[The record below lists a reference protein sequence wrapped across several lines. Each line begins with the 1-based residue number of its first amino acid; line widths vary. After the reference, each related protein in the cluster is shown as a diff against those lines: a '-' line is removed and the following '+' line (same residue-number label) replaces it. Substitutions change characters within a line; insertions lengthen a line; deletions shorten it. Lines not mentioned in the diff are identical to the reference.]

1 MQLTKDTTVLD
12 ILEAGGSIKL
22 PSGYELQGDPSSGY
36 IQMLL
41 PAQLGDHRDDGL
53 CHLSASGLENAYTF
67 AAQFEDEAATFAA
80 QFEAA

>member
-1 MQLTKDTTVLD
+1 
-12 ILEAGGSIKL
+12 
-22 PSGYELQGDPSSGY
+22 
-36 IQMLL
+36 MLL
-41 PAQLGDHRDDGL
+41 PAHLGDHRDDGL